1 MIIGLNGKIGAGKDT
16 VADFLV
22 KEYGFTKVGFSDVMY
37 DAVCGLWGITKEEA
51 LAWKQDGFVEI
62 DPPQEEEYDHIVMR
76 MVFSWRTFLQRF
88 GTEMGR
94 NVFGEDFWVDQFNRK
109 YLDLWDEE
117 LEAVRLVVR
126 DVRFDNEAQNIV
138 DFGGDIWQVHRPG
151 HESDGHPSEAGIDEN
166 FIRGDIMNDG
176 TIDELYVT
184 LDEWMSR
191 VYDRNPV

>member
-37 DAVCGLWGITKEEA
+37 DAVCGLWGISLEEA
-51 LAWKQDGFVEI
+51 LLWKHDPDVKIHRVVRGFI
-62 DPPQEEEYDHIVMR
+62 HPLT
-76 MVFSWRTFLQRF
+76 WREFLQRF

-94 NVFGEDFWVDQFNRK
+94 GVFGEDFWVDQFNRK